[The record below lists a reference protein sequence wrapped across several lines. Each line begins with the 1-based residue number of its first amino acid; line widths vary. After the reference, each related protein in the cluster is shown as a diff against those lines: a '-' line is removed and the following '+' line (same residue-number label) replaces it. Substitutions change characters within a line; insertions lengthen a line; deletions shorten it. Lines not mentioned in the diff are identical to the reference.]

1 MWTESGGITG
11 VGYEGKAIQQL
22 VADLTALEVTTLV
35 DVRLNAIS
43 RKKGFSKR
51 ALAEA
56 LEAAAIS
63 YQHRPELGNARDN
76 RAGFSEEG
84 RTDVGRAARATYTDS
99 LTKPDA
105 AEAIDELADLA
116 ITQKVALL
124 CFEASELHCHR
135 REALAAIRSR
145 MEELVGA

>member
-11 VGYEGKAIQQL
+11 VGYEGKTIEQL
-22 VADLTALEVTTLV
+22 VADLSALEVTTLV

-56 LEAAAIS
+56 LDAAGIS

-76 RAGFSEEG
+76 RAGFSEEWG
-84 RTDVGRAARATYTDS
+84 TDRGRAARDTYTDG
-99 LTKPDA
+99 LTRPDA
-105 AEAIDELADLA
+105 ATAIDELADLA
-116 ITQKVALL
+116 ITDKVALL

-135 REALAAIRSR
+135 REALAAIRIR
-145 MEELVGA
+145 MDELVGA

>member
-11 VGYEGKAIQQL
+11 VGYEGKTIEQL

-51 ALAEA
+51 ALAEN
-56 LEAAAIS
+56 LDAAGIS

-76 RAGFSEEG
+76 RAGFAEEW
-84 RTDVGRAARATYTDS
+84 RSDVGRAARAIYTDS
-99 LTKPDA
+99 LTSRDA
-105 AEAIDELADLA
+105 AAAIDALADLA
-116 ITQKVALL
+116 LREKVALL
-124 CFEASELHCHR
+124 CFESSELHCHR
-135 REALAAIRSR
+135 REALAAIRGR
-145 MEELVGA
+145 VEELVGS